1 MPQRLAKTNKHRAK
15 KTKKNGV
22 KGKRARENK
31 GTTTSVPLTGDFP
44 SLKFGKKVK
53 PESILVP
60 KSAAK

>member
-1 MPQRLAKTNKHRAK
+1 MPQRLGKTKKHRAK
-15 KTKKNGV
+15 KEKKLGA

-31 GTTTSVPLTGDFP
+31 GTTPSIPMKGDLP

-60 KSAAK
+60 KAKA